1 VTCFQQLIVDAAI
14 PLGQLKLCIQILQ
27 RLLLLQCL
35 LLPDMCPHYRVEVAV
50 GFGASSHGGRR
61 RAIELAGSIFYGL
74 FNGFC
79 ALDVSL
85 ALLSQESSI
94 MLDLQGRA
102 KG

>member
-1 VTCFQQLIVDAAI
+1 
-14 PLGQLKLCIQILQ
+14 
-27 RLLLLQCL
+27 
-35 LLPDMCPHYRVEVAV
+35 MCPHYGVEVAV

-61 RAIELAGSIFYGL
+61 RAIELAGDTLYGL

-85 ALLSQESSI
+85 ALLSQQSSI
-94 MLDLQGRA
+94 TLDVHGRA